1 MMNLKVINQKNGIM
15 RYFNMVWFWFGFG
28 LVLVWFFSKINKKL
42 VGLVC
47 ISNTTNPNH
56 YEIR

>member
-1 MMNLKVINQKNGIM
+1 M

-28 LVLVWFFSKINKKL
+28 LVLVWFFSQIIKKL

-56 YEIR
+56 YVIQVL

>member
-1 MMNLKVINQKNGIM
+1 MDIIRFGFRFGFGL
-15 RYFNMVWFWFGFG
+15 FWFGF
-28 LVLVWFFSKINKKL
+28 LPKIIKKL

-56 YEIR
+56 YEIQKL

>member
-1 MMNLKVINQKNGIM
+1 M

-28 LVLVWFFSKINKKL
+28 LFWFGFFAQINKKL

-47 ISNTTNPNH
+47 FSKATNPNH
-56 YEIR
+56 YEFHDWRPNQ

>member
-1 MMNLKVINQKNGIM
+1 M
-15 RYFNMVWFWFGFG
+15 RTINMVWFRFGLG
-28 LVLVWFFSKINKKL
+28 LVLVWFFSKIIKKL

-56 YEIR
+56 YEIRVL

>member
-1 MMNLKVINQKNGIM
+1 M
-15 RYFNMVWFWFGFG
+15 RTINMVWFRFGFG
-28 LVLVWFFSKINKKL
+28 LVLVWFFSQIIKKL

-56 YEIR
+56 YVIRLL